1 MWIDTDYPGLG
12 KRGVGGHG
20 HNDVTS
26 IIIDLNG
33 KEFICDHGITSYF
46 IDIKKE
52 TWNDLHLIIM
62 LLIERISTK

>member
-46 IDIKKE
+46 IDIKKKLG
-52 TWNDLHLIIM
+52 TIFI
-62 LLIERISTK
+62 